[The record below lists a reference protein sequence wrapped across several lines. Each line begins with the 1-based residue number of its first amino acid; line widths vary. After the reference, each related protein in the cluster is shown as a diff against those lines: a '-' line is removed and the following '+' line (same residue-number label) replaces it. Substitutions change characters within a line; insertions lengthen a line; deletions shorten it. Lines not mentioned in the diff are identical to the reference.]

1 MTDGP
6 EVDTTEIFG
15 VPISVCD
22 ECEVP
27 FVDHNEN
34 RSHCDDCQ
42 ERRADSLRVD
52 LEALA
57 DKWAWDEDGIICN
70 EAFARDQCAQE
81 LRSLLEDHQ

>member
-6 EVDTTEIFG
+6 DSLTITLILNGTEVECSELQTETDFRSKTIREEIDCAA
-15 VPISVCD
+15 VPID
-22 ECEVP
+22 
-27 FVDHNEN
+27 
-34 RSHCDDCQ
+34 
-42 ERRADSLRVD
+42 D

-57 DKWAWDEDGIICN
+57 DKWESDENGIIYN